1 MKLSRAIILTLA
13 GEILVAG
20 VALGTHGV
28 TIEGLQ
34 FVTRYSGRL
43 SLLLFAF
50 IFIGQK
56 NNAGW
61 LQAILSPE
69 YFLVF
74 AVAHGIHLIEL
85 LSYVYLAGIEL
96 VPYRVGGGI
105 FAYGLIFIMPWL
117 HHQFTVQKFS
127 ADNYRRMGL
136 VYAYYV
142 WLIFFMTYLG
152 RLRAQFQNA
161 TPEAEHIVG
170 MAVLVV
176 LLFWKTGAIFFN
188 QTQPAKN
195 Q

>member
-1 MKLSRAIILTLA
+1 MKLSRAITLTLV

-20 VALGTHGV
+20 IALGIHGT

-43 SLLLFAF
+43 SLLLFAL
-50 IFIGQK
+50 IFIGQQK
-56 NNAGW
+56 NADW
-61 LQAILSPE
+61 LQAALSPE

-96 VPYRVGGGI
+96 VPYRVAGGFI
-105 FAYGLIFIMPWL
+105 AYSLIFIMPWL

-127 ADNYRRMGL
+127 ADNYRRMGW

-152 RLRAQFQNA
+152 RLRGQFQNA
-161 TPEAEHIVG
+161 APEVEHIIG
-170 MAVLVV
+170 MAILVV
-176 LLFWKTGAIFFN
+176 LLIWKTTTIFFS
-188 QTQPAKN
+188 QSRPEKKQ
-195 Q
+195 